1 MSTEG
6 EADVHAPWRKQTWH
20 RRLIRGNFRHQ
31 DIAMG
36 IADTDDEVELHSCQG
51 QRVSA
56 ERGDELVTFW
66 QRIHANISD
75 HFKHLLVAG
84 GLQLE

>member
-1 MSTEG
+1 
-6 EADVHAPWRKQTWH
+6 
-20 RRLIRGNFRHQ
+20 
-31 DIAMG
+31 MG
-36 IADTDDEVELHSCQG
+36 TADTDDEVELHSCQG

-56 ERGDELVTFW
+56 ERGDEPVTFW

-75 HFKHLLVAG
+75 HSKHLLVAG

>member
-1 MSTEG
+1 MGT
-6 EADVHAPWRKQTWH
+6 AD
-20 RRLIRGNFRHQ
+20 
-31 DIAMG
+31 M
-36 IADTDDEVELHSCQG
+36 DDEVELHSCQG

-56 ERGDELVTFW
+56 ERGDEPVTFW

-75 HFKHLLVAG
+75 HSKHLLVAG